1 MLRKVP
7 ARMSDA
13 SQPLNEPEQPLRK
26 KRRVRY
32 SGTHPR
38 KFEEKYKE
46 LNPEKYAADVE
57 KILKSGQTPAGTHRP
72 ILVKQVLE
80 ILAPKPG
87 ETGLDATLGY
97 GGHARELLA
106 LVTPGGR
113 LFCTDVDPLE
123 IERTEERLRKLGYG
137 EKELVIK
144 RSNFAGAAKLLPEA
158 GGFDFILADLG
169 VSSMQLDNPE
179 RGFTFK
185 TEGPLDLR
193 LNPSRGQPASA
204 LIKSLTE
211 EALEKILWVHSDE
224 PHAHLIARA
233 VQKRKDAMTTTTALA
248 DTVRQA
254 LTTAYRT
261 MPEKDVTRSIRRTFQ
276 ALRIAVNDEFS
287 ALEQFLRNLPFC
299 LKSGGRAAILS
310 FHSGEDSRVERFFT
324 EGLEAGVYAKI
335 STEPVRPDY
344 EECYDNP
351 RAASA
356 MLRWAVKAE

>member
-1 MLRKVP
+1 
-7 ARMSDA
+7 MSGP
-13 SQPLNEPEQPLRK
+13 SQPGDDSDRPLQR

-32 SGTHPR
+32 RGTHPR

-46 LNPEKYAADVE
+46 HNPEKYADDVE

-80 ILAPKPG
+80 ILSPKPG

-97 GGHARELLA
+97 GGHARELL
-106 LVTPGGR
+106 VRITPGGR

-123 IERTEERLRKLGYG
+123 IERTEARLRKLGYG
-137 EKELVIK
+137 ENELVIK
-144 RSNFAGAAKLLPEA
+144 RSNFAGAAKLLPES

-169 VSSMQLDNPE
+169 VSSMQLDNPQ

-193 LNPSRGQPASA
+193 LNPARGQPASA

-248 DTVRQA
+248 ETVKQA

-261 MPEKDVTRSIRRTFQ
+261 IPEKDVTRSIRRTFQ

-287 ALEQFLRNLPFC
+287 ALEQFLRNLPLC
-299 LKSGGRAAILS
+299 LKPGGRAAILS
-310 FHSGEDSRVERFFT
+310 FHSGEDSRVSRFFT
-324 EGLEAGVYAKI
+324 EGLEAGVYSKVSA
-335 STEPVRPDY
+335 EPVRPSY

-356 MLRWAVKAE
+356 MLRWAVRAS

>member
-1 MLRKVP
+1 MN
-7 ARMSDA
+7 SE
-13 SQPLNEPEQPLRK
+13 EPVR

-46 LNPEKYAADVE
+46 LNPEKYAEDVE

-72 ILVKQVLE
+72 ILVKEVLE

-106 LVTPGGR
+106 RIMPGGR

-123 IERTEERLRKLGYG
+123 IERTEGRLRRLGYG

-144 RSNFAGAAKLLPEA
+144 RSNFAGAAKFLPEA
-158 GGFDFILADLG
+158 GGFDFVLADLG
-169 VSSMQLDNPE
+169 VSSMQLDNPQ

-233 VQKRKDAMTTTTALA
+233 VQKKKDMMTTTTALA

-287 ALEQFLRNLPFC
+287 ALEQFLRTLPLC
-299 LKSGGRAAILS
+299 LKAGGRAAILS
-310 FHSGEDSRVERFFT
+310 FHSGEDSRVERFFC
-324 EGLEAGVYAKI
+324 EGLELGVYKEI
-335 STEPVRPDY
+335 STAPVRPGY

-356 MLRWAVKAE
+356 MLRWAVRAS